1 MLLGVLIPE
10 ITNQDESAVN
20 ENAAKNDAGKLTAVA
35 RRLLPSLRHYSS
47 WLLTSC
53 SGLLEQ
59 TDEIVTIEIKE
70 FWKRY
75 AEALTWLT
83 TTFEVTELLPVDYLL
98 EEDIDT
104 VAFKPL
110 ILGPTT
116 DRYRQSSGNI
126 KHKSGD
132 AHVQR
137 LHPNDEML
145 ARVRDLVKDGVQLIL
160 ANVSIASLRRDC
172 RS

>member
-10 ITNQDESAVN
+10 ITKQDESAVN
-20 ENAAKNDAGKLTAVA
+20 ENAPKNDAGKLTAVA
-35 RRLLPSLRHYSS
+35 RRLLPALRHYSS
-47 WLLTSC
+47 WLLTSY
-53 SGLLEQ
+53 SNLLEQ
-59 TDEIVTIEIKE
+59 TDEIVTVEIKE

-83 TTFEVTELLPVDYLL
+83 TTFEVTELPHVDYLL
-98 EEDIDT
+98 EEDLDT

-110 ILGPTT
+110 NLGLTT
-116 DRYRQSSGNI
+116 DRYRQPSGTIKPTSS
-126 KHKSGD
+126 D

-137 LHPNDEML
+137 LHPSDEML

-160 ANVSIASLRRDC
+160 ANVSIASPP
-172 RS
+172 